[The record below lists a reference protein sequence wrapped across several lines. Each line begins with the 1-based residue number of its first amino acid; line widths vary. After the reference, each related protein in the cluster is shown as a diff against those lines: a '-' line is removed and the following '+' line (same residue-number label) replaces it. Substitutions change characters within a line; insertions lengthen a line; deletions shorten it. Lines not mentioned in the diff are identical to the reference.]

1 LKKPNDD
8 YIHVIAYKSEHA
20 PMNPKTTTWYELA
33 EKNLSPETATASVQR
48 HGYVRQ
54 QDLVL
59 AWIDKSLS
67 WLGQQ

>member
-1 LKKPNDD
+1 MLQW
-8 YIHVIAYKSEHA
+8 IQ
-20 PMNPKTTTWYELA
+20 TTTWYELA
-33 EKNLSPETATASVQR
+33 EKNLLPETAVASINR
-48 HGYVRQ
+48 YGYLRQ

>member
-1 LKKPNDD
+1 MD
-8 YIHVIAYKSEHA
+8 
-20 PMNPKTTTWYELA
+20 PKTTTWYELA
-33 EKNLSPETATASVQR
+33 EKNLLPETATASVQR